1 MPINKVE
8 GGWKIANTKGISP
21 SKKAAQRRLRAIKA
35 RQNAGKSGKV
45 SNYKER
51 LRRP

>member
-8 GGWKIANTKGISP
+8 GGWKIANTKGVSP

-35 RQNAGKSGKV
+35 SQRARKKSGV
-45 SNYKER
+45 SNYKKA